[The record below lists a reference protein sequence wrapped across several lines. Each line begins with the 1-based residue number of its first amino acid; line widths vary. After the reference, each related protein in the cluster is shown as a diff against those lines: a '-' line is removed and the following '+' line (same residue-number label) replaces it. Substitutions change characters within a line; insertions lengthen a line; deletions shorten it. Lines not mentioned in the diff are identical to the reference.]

1 MNVYMESAKRIQI
14 LSHDGI
20 AKFYCAGLL
29 MLTFMSFFP
38 VLFHVQEYIFFS
50 LLVASLVTAWKQGRL
65 MLVPTLL
72 DRPLLF
78 FIGWVLLTVPFAV
91 DPLYSFTEWRKL
103 IAQGLLFYWTI
114 FALRLFGHP
123 HMVRY
128 ISLAVAGGTAVIA
141 LNAVMGFVQLGGL
154 LFDRSLGVRALAM
167 GSDSNV
173 LSTYMVMA
181 APIVATIGVMPSM
194 KSWRACSGAIF
205 VVALLAD
212 YFSYM
217 RAGWLAVAIEGISC
231 GLITRKRWVIWVA
244 SGVSVG
250 CFAAIVT
257 LYQFGYYTGIL
268 NLESVHTRLQ
278 YWERGAAYLLASPFV
293 GIGYGQLTMQ
303 LSLHNVF
310 AMVAVGSGLPA
321 IILLVYL
328 LICSVRALVLKAR
341 TSMNEDQRV
350 FAIGAAVMV
359 IGFAVRNLFDSMFAG
374 SLASLFWILLAVGL
388 ANYEEE
394 DGSRDRK
401 YR

>member
-1 MNVYMESAKRIQI
+1 MSVYIKSAKRIQI

-29 MLTFMSFFP
+29 VLTVMSFFP
-38 VLFHVQEYIFFS
+38 VLFHVQEYIFFG
-50 LLVASLVTAWKQGRL
+50 LLVASLVTAWKQKRL
-65 MLVPTLL
+65 MLVPTPL

-103 IAQGLLFYWTI
+103 VAQGLLFYWTI

-141 LNAVMGFVQLGGL
+141 LNAVIGFVQLGGL
-154 LFDRSLGVRALAM
+154 LFDRLLGVRALAM

-205 VVALLAD
+205 AVALLAD

-250 CFAAIVT
+250 CFATIAT

-268 NLESVHTRLQ
+268 NLESVYTRLQ
-278 YWERGAAYLLASPFV
+278 YWERGFAHLLASPLV
-293 GIGYGQLTMQ
+293 GIGYGQLTME

-328 LICSVRALVLKAR
+328 LICSVRSLVLQAR

-359 IGFAVRNLFDSMFAG
+359 VGFAVRNLFDSMFAG

-388 ANYEEE
+388 ANCA
-394 DGSRDRK
+394 DGDGDRDRK